1 MQNLKIKTQNFGAI
15 KFKIFVIF
23 TFLLLTFTFSS
34 GCARTVTSIVTYG
47 DQMVVEVS
55 LRGTLD
61 INNDRYFMVCS
72 ADPNFK
78 IPLPPPDNI
87 IFEFI
92 EPGMSPQQGS
102 LSDYYTNY
110 YSTWSGY
117 VVMDPSGFTLVKGPF
132 TLGVDAS
139 REVIATPGDL
149 NTSKIRFTFP
159 LERLFGASVP
169 DKIYFDFATVPWP
182 TGAQKFC
189 ADHLTTTNAYISK
202 VSGSIQTIYDGEDG
216 SVDAALDIVS
226 CTVTIQ

>member
-1 MQNLKIKTQNFGAI
+1 MKRIISFA
-15 KFKIFVIF
+15 
-23 TFLLLTFTFSS
+23 FLLLTFNFLV

-47 DQMVVEVS
+47 DQMVVEVT

-61 INNDRYFMVCS
+61 INNYRYFMVCS

-92 EPGMSPQQGS
+92 EPGMSPQLGS
-102 LSDYYTNY
+102 ISDYYTNY
-110 YSTWSGY
+110 FSTWSGY
-117 VVMDPSGFTLVKGPF
+117 MLMDPAGFTLVKGPF
-132 TLGVDAS
+132 VQGVDAS

-149 NTSKIRFTFP
+149 NTAKIRFTFP
-159 LERLFGASVP
+159 LERLFSASVP

-182 TGAQKFC
+182 TGAQKLC
-189 ADHLTTTNAYISK
+189 VDHLTTTNAYISRLA
-202 VSGSIQTIYDGEDG
+202 G
-216 SVDAALDIVS
+216 SVQMIQDEEDLSVAPALDIIG